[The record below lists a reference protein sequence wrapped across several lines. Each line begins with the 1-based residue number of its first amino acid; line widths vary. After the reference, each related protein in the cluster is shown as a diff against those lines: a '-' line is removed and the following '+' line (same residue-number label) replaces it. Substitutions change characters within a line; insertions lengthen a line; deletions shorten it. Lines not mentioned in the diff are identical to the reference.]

1 MIICQIGKKRT
12 KINYSYGDWL
22 EIVFGVSRWLILGPL
37 LFNIY
42 LADLFLVLDDI
53 DKKANYAD
61 NKESH
66 WL

>member
-12 KINYSYGDWL
+12 KINYSYSEWL
-22 EIVFGVSRWLILGPL
+22 EIVFRVSRWLILGPL
-37 LFNIY
+37 LLNIY

-53 DKKANYAD
+53 DKANYAD